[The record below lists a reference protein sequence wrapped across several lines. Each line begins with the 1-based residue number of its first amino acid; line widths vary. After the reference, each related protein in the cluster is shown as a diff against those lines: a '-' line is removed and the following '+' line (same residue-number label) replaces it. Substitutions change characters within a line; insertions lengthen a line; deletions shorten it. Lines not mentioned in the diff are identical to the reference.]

1 MPSNPIL
8 RFFPAVVILAGISC
22 GGPSEEAG
30 EGKAVNASAT
40 GDRAALEKT
49 LRGNPGSLGTRL
61 TLSDLMAGE
70 GDVAGAIRLI
80 QEGISL
86 DSSNAILWN
95 RLASLRLSAADTAA
109 ALSAIDGSLRAAPMQ
124 PDMLLEAGFIH
135 AARNDSLALAM
146 ADRVLSLPEKTGM
159 HTMARYLK
167 GVYYGNTGQSVR
179 AMNQYD
185 ECIRSDYNFV
195 DAYLEKG
202 ILQLEG
208 GLSEQALK
216 TFDMALLI
224 ANTDADAYYWRG
236 RCLESMGRLEEASD
250 HYAKALGLDDGLK
263 AAREGIERVRVA
275 LKK

>member
-1 MPSNPIL
+1 MPPKPLL
-8 RFFPAVVILAGISC
+8 RFLPAVIVLAGIAC

-30 EGKAVNASAT
+30 EGKVVNASTT

-61 TLSDLMAGE
+61 SLSDLMAGE
-70 GDVAGAIRLI
+70 GDVQGAMRLI
-80 QEGISL
+80 QEGLSL

-95 RLASLRLSAADTAA
+95 RLASLRLSSADTAG
-109 ALSAIDGSLRAAPMQ
+109 ALSAIEGSLRSAPMQ
-124 PDMLLEAGFIH
+124 ADMLLEAGFIH

-146 ADRVLSLPEKTGM
+146 ADRVLSMPEKTGM

-167 GVYYGNTGQSVR
+167 GVYYGNTGQTAR
-179 AMNQYD
+179 AIGQYD

-195 DAYLEKG
+195 DAHLEKG
-202 ILQLEG
+202 ILLLESG
-208 GLSEQALK
+208 QAEQALK

-224 ANTDADAYYWRG
+224 GNTDADAYYWRG

-250 HYAKALGLDDGLK
+250 HYAKALGLDEDLK
-263 AAREGIERVRVA
+263 AANEGIERVRTA
-275 LKK
+275 LKR